1 VLKKMGFQKRKQER
15 VGGRKVR
22 RWELSQPPQPPQP
35 QGAGVVTPQTDCTGT
50 GLSTLSQPPQP
61 ISGKREEVE
70 ESATGGAGEHT
81 NQVFSEGGC
90 GPPLHPPKSIEAQS
104 VSVSQPPLEEVV
116 TPEGVKTP
124 QRKKRGQHRKKG
136 QASAPFDRRTYESTF
151 L

>member
-1 VLKKMGFQKRKQER
+1 M
-15 VGGRKVR
+15 
-22 RWELSQPPQPPQP
+22 
-35 QGAGVVTPQTDCTGT
+35 
-50 GLSTLSQPPQP
+50 
-61 ISGKREEVE
+61 
-70 ESATGGAGEHT
+70 ESATGGAGGHT

-90 GPPLHPPKSIEAQS
+90 GTPLHPPKSIEAQS

-124 QRKKRGQHRKKG
+124 QRNKGSQRRKKG